1 MRATVAFGPRRPFSQ
16 AAFMLVLW
24 AVFFGW
30 IASPSAKTGS
40 LFYDLQPLS
49 KTSPSVKKALAL
61 LDRPSEELL
70 KGDPKV
76 LNEAL
81 VDLDSF
87 ASRATEKIDR
97 TATLWLK
104 GSLLRHVGRKT
115 ESRTVFEAL
124 LKSSESVRDLAFV
137 EIYDL
142 MEDSSEMRTSIE
154 RLLQIG
160 PWVPQYAQ
168 HYKKAILY
176 LMKSKDF
183 HAAAEGVSRIL
194 DRSLSPGLR
203 QALQRRLVELW
214 TQIGQAGRSKALL
227 MRTWWSA
234 KSEAKRTKAWK
245 KLRELGAKPSFY
257 AQLARLVLQANRGN
271 VKGVRKKIRMFKG
284 IGTNQKRMYRW
295 GQSLLNRFRS
305 DLRPFTL
312 RKMRRMRKHIPKKA
326 KPYFLFGYALVL
338 KTDKD
343 PLEASKLFHE
353 IADKFPEH
361 HLAAEAAL
369 EVGRLLTHH
378 GEQAEGMGAYQRAIE
393 MAPRGAFHRAGLWRV
408 GFTAHLAGEYKRA
421 ASMMRDIVSR
431 YGGEREALGI
441 LWAEKAGY
449 WQARATELSGDVQL
463 AGLQYRRLK
472 ANFPM
477 SWYGLWAQKRLEQL
491 VVTGRVRGEE
501 EKPTSWGMT
510 IYEAPFDE
518 LRIVQRPALDLAV
531 MFLKLGYEIQARRS
545 LSSMNL
551 AGELPG
557 SGRVLLSAL
566 YHRSGRSKRAQR
578 LLKKSGI
585 FVASPGKNDAEFF
598 STMFPDE
605 FRPLITTISSDYGL
619 PTELSMGLVR
629 IESRFN
635 PRARS
640 GAGATGLTQLM
651 PKTARAVGRRLLKM
665 KRVGRWLLRR
675 PEPNLKIGLRYLKE
689 LLEHFKGHSPL
700 ALAGYN
706 AGIGAVRS
714 WWRKY
719 PKSPTDVF
727 VELIPYSQARNYVR
741 RVFSIAHMYAQAFHP
756 GKPSSLP
763 MHETIPSTLG
773 PYFEEK

>member
-1 MRATVAFGPRRPFSQ
+1 MRSVVACSRGIPSAL
-16 AAFMLVLW
+16 AASIVVLW
-24 AVFFGW
+24 VVLFSW
-30 IASPSAKTGS
+30 IASPSVRADS

-49 KTSPSVKKALAL
+49 ETSPSVKRALVL

-70 KGDPKV
+70 QGDPEDVKA
-76 LNEAL
+76 AL
-81 VDLDSF
+81 RGLDSF
-87 ASRATEKIDR
+87 AGSAPEKIDR
-97 TATLWLK
+97 TAAMWLK
-104 GSLLRHVGRKT
+104 GSLLRHLGQNP
-115 ESRTVFEAL
+115 ESRLVFEAL
-124 LKSSESVRDLAFV
+124 TKSSESIRDLAFV
-137 EIYDL
+137 ELYDL
-142 MEDSSEMRTSIE
+142 MEDSNQMRTSIE
-154 RLLQIG
+154 RLLQVG

-176 LMKSKDF
+176 LMKAKDF
-183 HAAAEGVSRIL
+183 HAAAEGVSKIL

-214 TQIGQAGRSKALL
+214 TKIGQAGRSKALL

-245 KLRELGAKPSFY
+245 KLRELGSKPSFY

-271 VKGVRKKIRMFKG
+271 VKGIRKKLRMFKG
-284 IGTNQKRMYRW
+284 MGTHQKRMYRW

-312 RKMRRMRKHIPKKA
+312 RKMRRMHKHIPKKA

-338 KTDKD
+338 KSAKE
-343 PLEASKLFHE
+343 PLKAAKLFHE
-353 IADKFPEH
+353 IAEKFPEH

-421 ASMMRDIVSR
+421 ASMMGDIVSR

-449 WQARATELSGDVQL
+449 WQARSTELSGDVQL
-463 AGLQYRRLK
+463 AALQYRRLK

-491 VVTGRVRGEE
+491 VVTGRARVQP
-501 EKPTSWGMT
+501 EKPTKWGMK
-510 IYEAPFDE
+510 IYEAPFHE
-518 LRIVQRPALDLAV
+518 LRIIQRPALDLAV
-531 MFLKLGYEIQARRS
+531 MFLKLGHEIQARRS

-585 FVASPGKNDAEFF
+585 FVTSPGKNDQDFF
-598 STMFPDE
+598 STMFPAE
-605 FRPLITTISSDYGL
+605 FRPLITTISSAYGL

-651 PKTARAVGRRLLKM
+651 PKTARAVGRRLLGM

-675 PEPNLKIGLRYLKE
+675 PEPNLRIGLRYLKE
-689 LLEHFKGHSPL
+689 LLVHFKGHSPL

-719 PKSPTDVF
+719 PNSPSDVF

-741 RVFSIAHMYAQAFHP
+741 RVFSIAHTYAKAFHP
-756 GKPSSLP
+756 GRASMLP
-763 MHETIPSTLG
+763 MHDAIPSSLG